1 MVYRPLRTSLTVRAE
16 RKGMR
21 VINGLQVLVRQAL
34 EADRIWF
41 GKSLSDEEVLEYLS
55 ARQLVR

>member
-1 MVYRPLRTSLTVRAE
+1 
-16 RKGMR
+16 MR